1 MRLLLGA
8 ALVAALGTMVGG
20 CHGASSTPSV
30 DAGARIPRDAGD
42 PNANDWSCL
51 GSVHF
56 PAPAVASVD
65 IAILLTDAVAYVPLP
80 SSQIRACPDTGDPG
94 CGAPVDMPRATDVQ
108 GMAPFVL
115 PAGAAGFF
123 GYFEVTQPGQLTNLH
138 AVWPPFWENVSSY
151 WLAEWADSD
160 FKAYTDGVGVAWDT
174 GGHGGIIIEAHDCTG
189 LDAPYHGLMKLAEGL
204 TFSVDTADAKTAV
217 GYMKGL
223 IVTAS
228 GPTNAGGAA
237 AIINVPPGVA
247 TVTGTL
253 TATGQVIGTLKVPV
267 RAGALTLMVFTPTR

>member
-8 ALVAALGTMVGG
+8 AVVAALVTSMGG
-20 CHGASSTPSV
+20 CSGEGAASST
-30 DAGARIPRDAGD
+30 DAGITKPRDAGD

-51 GSVHF
+51 GAVHF
-56 PAPAVASVD
+56 PSPTEASLQIPV
-65 IAILLTDAVAYVPLP
+65 LLTDAVAYVPIVG
-80 SSQIRACPDTGDPG
+80 SQIRACSDPSDPS
-94 CGAPVDMPRATDVQ
+94 CAAPVDMPRGTDAQ

-115 PAGAAGFF
+115 PPGTSGFS
-123 GYFEVTQPGQLTNLH
+123 GYFEVSQPGQLTNLH
-138 AVWPPFWENVSSY
+138 AVWPPFWESVSSY

-174 GGHGGIIIEAHDCTG
+174 AAHGSIIIEAHDCAG
-189 LDAPYHGLMKLAEGL
+189 LNAPYHGVMKLAEGL
-204 TFSVDTADAKTAV
+204 TFNVDTADAKTAV

-223 IVTAS
+223 LVTAN

-253 TATGQVIGTLKVPV
+253 TATGQT
-267 RAGALTLMVFTPTR
+267 